1 MPLGKHSAMFPLRVD
16 VIELSGSSFS
26 VSVFLQQCQ
35 SVGERTATVLRF
47 NSYREVQQLNA
58 TVMDKEAKI
67 LTKYRTLNQIQN
79 IEESCLNK
87 IVSFAK
93 DEM

>member
-1 MPLGKHSAMFPLRVD
+1 MLR
-16 VIELSGSSFS
+16 L
-26 VSVFLQQCQ
+26 
-35 SVGERTATVLRF
+35 
-47 NSYREVQQLNA
+47 NSYQEVQQLNA

-67 LTKYRTLNQIQN
+67 LTKYRTLNQTQN

-87 IVSFAK
+87 IVSFTK